1 MSSYFP
7 PEQNLAIFDP
17 SVFKRQSDALTIQE
31 ADTRYLR
38 FPTAQ
43 GTENFTNINV
53 FGDASFNLD
62 LSVAG
67 TLTAGTVNINNLVVD
82 SMDVGTGGIDCSGN
96 LLVVDYTG
104 SQQNTEMVVFA
115 NVATTGKLGIVMN
128 PTPANYNPI
137 VRGDDTIMSFGESN
151 GAFANF
157 CIAPWSQTACGM
169 RVTKENLL
177 IGSGGTTTG
186 GVPINPTENIFFDG
200 SNNRTTITSN
210 NLRVDG
216 NLTMINA
223 DANLRQF
230 TGSFFNVRDI
240 IANSVGLQL
249 YQNVQTTIFDNN
261 APVGGAFVF
270 ACNDSI
276 GTQITPFEF
285 NTSTM
290 TITEN
295 NLTLTTVNPPTC
307 SAVQPAFTDNSSKIP
322 TTAWVQGAINLA
334 SSTATVTYT
343 TNQSVLIPDG
353 TRFIDILCMGR
364 GGIAGIEVGTP
375 PFNIYGGSG
384 SGGNCVWSS
393 GIPMSEGETLNLTFI
408 FSNDPF
414 QNVYPA
420 NNSGYSEVSYLGNTL
435 CRAYNGNNG
444 EYSGSVRGGN
454 PNTTP
459 SIQDTTF
466 GVWSSALGSAGVQA
480 PLTIPNTPPTI
491 GVNQSCPKGTSIW
504 QAGKNGC
511 GQQVDTGLTGPG
523 IVVITFHKI

>member
-270 ACNDSI
+270 ACNNSI
-276 GTQITPFEF
+276 GTQITPFQF

-295 NLTLTTVNPPTC
+295 DLTLTTVNPPTC
-307 SAVQPAFTDNSSKIP
+307 SAVQPALTDSSTKIP

-343 TNQSVLIPDG
+343 TNQSVVIPDG

-364 GGIAGIEVGTP
+364 GGSAGINNVGP
-375 PFNIYGGSG
+375 PILNYGGSG

-393 GIPMSEGETLNLTFI
+393 GIPMSAGETLVLGFVTSFN
-408 FSNDPF
+408 P
-414 QNVYPA
+414 YPA
-420 NNSGYSEVSYLGNTL
+420 NNAGFTDVSYLGNTL

-444 EYSGSVRGGN
+444 QDGSQGGSRALA
-454 PNTTP
+454 NTTA
-459 SIQDTTF
+459 SLQDTTF
-466 GVWSSALGSAGVQA
+466 GVWSAARGVLGADGGST
-480 PLTIPNTPPTI
+480 TIPNMSSPTI
-491 GVNQSCPKGTSIW
+491 ACPKGTSIW
-504 QAGKNGC
+504 GAGKAGC
-511 GQQVDTGLTGPG
+511 GQRTGGEAVGPG
-523 IVVITFHKI
+523 IVVITFHKV